1 MNTEYAALAARIR
14 QVLQDVERV
23 VSRAEFLLNQAQ
35 QKQDDSYLDGV
46 ALNLHGF
53 YGGIERILEDIAR
66 SVDGFAPS
74 GPEWHK
80 DLLLQMAD
88 KMNAI
93 RVPVIRLET
102 RQCLD
107 EYRGFRH
114 LVRNVYTFNLR
125 PSRLRE
131 LTLELRAC
139 YEMTQ
144 RDLTSFIAFI
154 EGLGDMD

>member
-1 MNTEYAALAARIR
+1 MNTKYAALAARIR

-23 VSRAEFLLNQAQ
+23 VSRAEFLFSQAQ
-35 QKQDDSYLDGV
+35 QKEDDGYLDGV

-66 SVDGFAPS
+66 SVDGFVPS

-88 KMNAI
+88 PMNAI
-93 RVPVIRLET
+93 RIAVIGMET

-125 PSRLRE
+125 PSRLKE

-139 YEMTQ
+139 YAATQ
-144 RDLTSFIAFI
+144 RDLTHFIAFL
-154 EGLGDMD
+154 EALADAD